1 MVPIVIA
8 IFVVILPH
16 LVAILVCLVAIT
28 VSISIPRYLP
38 AAVPASVVSVM
49 IVSSPVIGIMIVPD
63 YAITEAW
70 VIAKARFILTSPLPI
85 FSLALAVQPVV
96 LDIIVAAL
104 SQPFPV
110 VRIVVSVVAA
120 RAVIGIV
127 S

>member
-8 IFVVILPH
+8 ILVVILPH
-16 LVAILVCLVAIT
+16 LVAILVCLVAIA

-38 AAVPASVVSVM
+38 AAVPPSVVSVV
-49 IVSSPVIGIMIVPD
+49 IVSSPVIGIVIVPD
-63 YAITEAW
+63 YAVAEAR
-70 VIAKARFILTSPLPI
+70 VIAKARFVLTSPLPI
-85 FSLALAVQPVV
+85 FSLVLAVQPVV